1 MKKLFLAALCA
12 ASLVAAAQRNV
23 YKFEVED
30 AQGGRYPLASLRGKV
45 ALVVNTA
52 TQCGFTPQYAPLQE
66 LYAKYAGRGFVVL
79 DFPCNQFGG
88 QAPGTAD
95 EIAEFCEL
103 NYHTTFPQ
111 MAKVEV
117 NGPGTVPL
125 FAYLK
130 RKQGFHGFGTGRMAE
145 LLDGMMRKQDAAYDK
160 NPDIKWNFTK
170 FLIDKRGRVVRRF
183 EPTEDMSVVEAEV
196 VRLLDKK

>member
-1 MKKLFLAALCA
+1 
-12 ASLVAAAQRNV
+12 
-23 YKFEVED
+23 
-30 AQGGRYPLASLRGKV
+30 
-45 ALVVNTA
+45 
-52 TQCGFTPQYAPLQE
+52 
-66 LYAKYAGRGFVVL
+66 
-79 DFPCNQFGG
+79 
-88 QAPGTAD
+88 
-95 EIAEFCEL
+95 
-103 NYHTTFPQ
+103 